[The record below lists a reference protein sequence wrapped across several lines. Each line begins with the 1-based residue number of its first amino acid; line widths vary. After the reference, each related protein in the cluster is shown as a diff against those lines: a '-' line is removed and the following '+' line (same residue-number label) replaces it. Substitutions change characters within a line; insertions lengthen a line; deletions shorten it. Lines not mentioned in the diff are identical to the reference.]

1 MVLDSVEQSFPDRS
15 TSMALPV
22 SANSLD
28 AVSVSDFGWLV
39 ERVVVGT
46 LDRAGTGAN

>member
-1 MVLDSVEQSFPDRS
+1 
-15 TSMALPV
+15 MALPV

-28 AVSVSDFGWLV
+28 AVSVADFGRHV
-39 ERVVVGT
+39 ERVDVVGT

>member
-1 MVLDSVEQSFPDRS
+1 
-15 TSMALPV
+15 MALPV

-39 ERVVVGT
+39 ERVVVVGT